1 MNTRGC
7 RRSAILA
14 LTVSWRLRVSPVG
27 PPTPGGCLA
36 EPGAPVRWAPLSPP
50 PTASVGNPA
59 ANRSAR
65 LEGLLGVAALL
76 LVVGW
81 VAVAGGA
88 YSYDD
93 AFITYRMSAN
103 LAAGH
108 GFVYN
113 PGEWHLG
120 STAALYGLIL
130 GALGWLFGASA
141 IPAVSGAI
149 SCASM
154 LATGLILPAIG
165 AGADDAALGRRA
177 GVAAGILFA
186 ASPLMF
192 VTFGG
197 EMPFLIALA
206 AGAVLAEC
214 RGRTVLAAILAA
226 LAALTRPDG
235 VQVVG
240 VVLVTMALRRRRL
253 PWREALIAV
262 AVLLPFL
269 ALAWHAYG
277 SPLPST
283 LQAKLAQRD
292 SGLWGTFGRGLVD
305 WLRLFL
311 WDTSRPNLG
320 FAPVAPPTLWAWIAV
335 GVAAIWRVRAFL
347 PLLAWTAIFTGSYTL
362 LRAPFYHWYAAP
374 AALGLSVLAGAGLAW
389 AIDGLVSSRVTQ
401 DRRSIVAS
409 AAGIA
414 AALAIS
420 WPPLAAL
427 PRTSRL
433 NDNVRLYI
441 ETGRWLATQTP
452 PGSHVGYYEIGYI
465 GFYGG
470 RPMVDALGLIDP
482 SIAPAVR
489 EHDFA
494 RAFRVG
500 RPEYILEKP
509 GAGLN
514 TFLAEPWFAD
524 EYRFVTELRVGGE
537 ALRVHRRLR

>member
-1 MNTRGC
+1 L
-7 RRSAILA
+7 SAPA
-14 LTVSWRLRVSPVG
+14 
-27 PPTPGGCLA
+27 
-36 EPGAPVRWAPLSPP
+36 
-50 PTASVGNPA
+50 TASSGHSAV
-59 ANRSAR
+59 RSAR
-65 LEGLLGVAALL
+65 LERHLGVVALL

-120 STAALYGLIL
+120 STAALYGLML
-130 GALGWLFGASA
+130 AALAWLFGASA
-141 IPAVSGAI
+141 IPAASGAI

-165 AGADDAALGRRA
+165 AGAEDAAAGRRA
-177 GVAAGILFA
+177 GVAGGLLYA

-206 AGAVLAEC
+206 AGAFLAEL
-214 RGRTVLAAILAA
+214 RGRTAAAAVLAA

-253 PWREALIAV
+253 PWRETLIAG

-269 ALAWHAYG
+269 AVAWHAYG

-320 FAPVAPPTLWAWIAV
+320 FAPVAPPTLWAWIGV
-335 GVAAIWRVRAFL
+335 GLVGIWRVRVFL

-374 AALGLSVLAGAGLAW
+374 AALGLCLLAAAGLAW
-389 AIDGLVSSRVTQ
+389 AIDGLASSLVAPA
-401 DRRSIVAS
+401 RRPLVASMAAIVA
-409 AAGIA
+409 AI
-414 AALAIS
+414 AIS

-427 PRTSRL
+427 PRTARL

-441 ETGRWLATQTP
+441 ETGRWLAAQTR
-452 PGSHVGYYEIGYI
+452 PGSRVGYYEIGYI

-489 EHDFA
+489 THDFA
-494 RAFRVG
+494 RAFRVA
-500 RPEYILEKP
+500 RPDYILEKP

-514 TFLAEPWFAD
+514 TFLAEPWFAE
-524 EYRFVTELRVGGE
+524 EYRVVAELRVGAE
-537 ALRVHRRLR
+537 ALRIHRRLRP

>member
-1 MNTRGC
+1 M
-7 RRSAILA
+7 
-14 LTVSWRLRVSPVG
+14 
-27 PPTPGGCLA
+27 
-36 EPGAPVRWAPLSPP
+36 APLSLSSATSGA
-50 PTASVGNPA
+50 TAA
-59 ANRSAR
+59 ARSTR
-65 LEGLLGVAALL
+65 LERALALGALIA
-76 LVVGW
+76 VTAW
-81 VAVAGGA
+81 VAYAGGL
-88 YSYDD
+88 YTYDD
-93 AFITYRMSAN
+93 AFITYRMAAN

-130 GALGWLFGASA
+130 AAFGWLFGASA
-141 IPAVSGAI
+141 IPAASGAI

-165 AGADDAALGRRA
+165 AGAGDDASGRRA
-177 GVAAGILFA
+177 GVAAGLLYA
-186 ASPLMF
+186 ASPLLF

-197 EMPFLIALA
+197 ELPFLIALV
-206 AGAVLAEC
+206 AGAFLAES
-214 RGRTVLAAILAA
+214 RGRCATAAILAA
-226 LAALTRPDG
+226 LAAVTRPDG
-235 VQVVG
+235 VQAIA
-240 VVLVTMALRRRRL
+240 VVLATMTLRRRRL

-311 WDTSRPNLG
+311 WDSTRPNLG
-320 FAPVAPPTLWAWIAV
+320 FAPVTPPTLWAWIAV
-335 GVAAIWRVRAFL
+335 GLVVIWRVRALL

-374 AALGLSVLAGAGLAW
+374 AALGLCLLAGAGLAW
-389 AIDGLVSSRVTQ
+389 AIDWLASSFVAR
-401 DRRSIVAS
+401 DRRSLVAS
-409 AAGIA
+409 VVAVA
-414 AALAIS
+414 AAIAIS
-420 WPPLAAL
+420 LPPLAAL
-427 PRTSRL
+427 PRTARL

-441 ETGRWLATQTP
+441 ETGRWLAERTAP
-452 PGSHVGYYEIGYI
+452 RSRVGYYEIGYI
-465 GFYGG
+465 GFYGR

-489 EHDFA
+489 VHDFG
-494 RAFRVG
+494 RAFREA
-500 RPEYILEKP
+500 RPDYILEKP

-514 TFLAEPWFAD
+514 TFLAEPWFAE
-524 EYRFVTELRVGGE
+524 EYRLETELRVGAEG
-537 ALRVHRRLR
+537 LRIHRRLRP